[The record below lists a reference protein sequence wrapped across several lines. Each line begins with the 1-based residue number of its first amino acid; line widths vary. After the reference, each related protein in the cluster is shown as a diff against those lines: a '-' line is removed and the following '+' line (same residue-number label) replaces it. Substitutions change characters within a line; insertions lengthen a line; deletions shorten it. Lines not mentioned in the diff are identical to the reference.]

1 MLKLD
6 WRWFLCFEVPIVV
19 EIPVLMMTI
28 LRYQISCTLDIR
40 ILILWSDAIML
51 RLGTSS
57 YSSTSSLQKEACFSM
72 FTLGELRC

>member
-6 WRWFLCFEVPIVV
+6 WRWLLGFEVSVVV
-19 EIPVLMMTI
+19 EVPVLMMTI
-28 LRYQISCTLDIR
+28 LMYQVCCTLDIR

-72 FTLGELRC
+72 FTLGELR